1 MPSCRSLARAGKTG
15 KGFLLVAAE
24 VKNLTNQTDSATE
37 EIRVQVT
44 EIQEATNNAVVAIDQ
59 ISKTI
64 TKVEHI
70 SGTIEEAVGQQGDA
84 TDEIARSIQD
94 VVVAA
99 RSLTEPVQHVNEE
112 TETTAGLTKDVRQT
126 IAQIT
131 DEVRD
136 LKTSVM
142 AVVRE
147 SMSSNHG
154 NGEQNRD
161 ESAETFDETTA
172 DNDHVS
178 DRIEESAVASA

>member
-1 MPSCRSLARAGKTG
+1 MPSCRSLARAGEAG
-15 KGFLLVAAE
+15 KGFAVVASE
-24 VKNLTNQTDSATE
+24 VKNLANQTASATE
-37 EIRVQVT
+37 DIRVQVK
-44 EIQEATNNAVVAIDQ
+44 EIREATNNAVVAIDQ
-59 ISKTI
+59 ISETD
-64 TKVEHI
+64 TGVEHI
-70 SGTIEEAVGQQGDA
+70 SGTIEEAVGQQGD
-84 TDEIARSIQD
+84 TLDGI
-94 VVVAA
+94 
-99 RSLTEPVQHVNEE
+99 
-112 TETTAGLTKDVRQT
+112 
-126 IAQIT
+126 
-131 DEVRD
+131 RD

>member
-1 MPSCRSLARAGKTG
+1 M
-15 KGFLLVAAE
+15 
-24 VKNLTNQTDSATE
+24 
-37 EIRVQVT
+37 
-44 EIQEATNNAVVAIDQ
+44 
-59 ISKTI
+59 
-64 TKVEHI
+64 
-70 SGTIEEAVGQQGDA
+70 
-84 TDEIARSIQD
+84 
-94 VVVAA
+94 
-99 RSLTEPVQHVNEE
+99 QHVNEE
-112 TETTAGLTKDVRQT
+112 TETTAWLTKDVRQT